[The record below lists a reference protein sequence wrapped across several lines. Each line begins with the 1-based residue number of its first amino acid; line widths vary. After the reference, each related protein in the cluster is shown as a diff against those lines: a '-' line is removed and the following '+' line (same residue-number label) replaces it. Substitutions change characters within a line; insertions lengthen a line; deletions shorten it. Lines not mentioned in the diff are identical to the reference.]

1 MREAVRRYAELLVQ
15 SGTTDGADNLFLPY
29 EFRFPVHGNEDELLT
44 DPWYS
49 AMAQGIALSAFT
61 RLYHYTNAEWYLDI
75 ADQLYGGLTKVTPDP
90 SAEDLWVTVED
101 DAGRIWLEE
110 YPLSPPAH
118 TLNGKIFAIYGLYEY
133 WCVTE
138 NSSVAT
144 FTRDAIRT
152 VAETFSEFRV
162 PGDVSYYCLKH
173 EVQSEKYHGIHI
185 EQLRSLAEITTGGQ
199 FREMAA
205 TLESDFTPET

>member
-1 MREAVRRYAELLVQ
+1 
-15 SGTTDGADNLFLPY
+15 
-29 EFRFPVHGNEDELLT
+29 
-44 DPWYS
+44 
-49 AMAQGIALSAFT
+49 
-61 RLYHYTNAEWYLDI
+61 
-75 ADQLYGGLTKVTPDP
+75 
-90 SAEDLWVTVED
+90 
-101 DAGRIWLEE
+101 
-110 YPLSPPAH
+110 
-118 TLNGKIFAIYGLYEY
+118 
-133 WCVTE
+133 VTE

-205 TLESDFTPET
+205 TLESDFTPKPDCPIGLSLVHCSDLHCESQR